1 MSVGQGARTLED
13 GCRRRGALCR
23 GGAVQRVTG
32 GCRVELPEGHADTDQ
47 STLGVVV
54 PAPTEVRNGRVFE
67 CMFGQPGTTTRALV
81 TVDFQ
86 TDVSPTKLKAMRS
99 VFGGHSTTTFS
110 GLGLPAFSSVQGTGS
125 ARNNGLVVLK
135 GRTAVEVFWGGPLA
149 KIAALVKKIL
159 PTV

>member
-1 MSVGQGARTLED
+1 MSPKEPGRWRTAVGAAALVATAVLFGASPAGAASSCRKVTPTLIK
-13 GCRRRGALCR
+13 
-23 GGAVQRVTG
+23 
-32 GCRVELPEGHADTDQ
+32 

-54 PAPTEVRNGRVFE
+54 PAPTEVRNGRVLE

-86 TDVSPTKLKAMRS
+86 TDVSPAKLKGMRS
-99 VFGGHSTTTFS
+99 VFGAHSTKTFS
-110 GLGLPAFSSVQGTGS
+110 GLGLPSFSSVQGTGS

-135 GRTAVEVFWGGPLA
+135 GSTAVEVFWGGPLA
-149 KIAALVKKIL
+149 RIAALVKKIL